1 MILLKVMMSNPL
13 QDFIKQMHIS
23 RTFSDLAFPVRRR
36 KKSKVSKRTLKHYTW
51 DASDNMFNLPKLMKP
66 KMIDNT
72 INANP
77 NSHELYQQDTPQH
90 DQKIFL
96 GVSDIDDLI
105 TAELLKRRFDTNQ
118 RTIHRETTVL
128 CNREQWAEWAEARF
142 PNDLYIQGN
151 SSNGVIIEAGTNNF
165 SKFDV
170 NSNSTTVRAFGDKV
184 YADCMITLIEA
195 SFDVVTSHIEW
206 VYGSD
211 GNSVNVPLNRD
222 RLPVDEMYPFLNGEL
237 LNDYYERYMASSA
250 NILLLIGPPG
260 TGKTSFIRGL
270 LAHTNSSA
278 IVSYDSAILEKDGFF
293 ARFIESDDNVMVLED
308 SDAFLKSR
316 SDGNSVNVPLN
327 RDRLPVEEMYPFL
340 NGESLNDYYDRY
352 MASSANILLLIGPP
366 GTGKTTFIRGLL
378 AHRSCSAIVTY
389 DAGIL
394 EKDGFFA
401 RFIEDDAEVMVLED
415 SDAFLKSRSDGNTMM
430 HRFLNVGD
438 GLVTTK
444 GKKMI
449 FSTNLPSIR
458 DIDSAL
464 VRPGRCF
471 DILTFDALSQAD
483 ADKLAVKLGVEVDK
497 DKKYYSLAE
506 IFNKQTHAGVSS
518 ANRKVGFI

>member
-23 RTFSDLAFPVRRR
+23 HSFGDLAFPVRRR

-66 KMIDNT
+66 KMIDN
-72 INANP
+72 ANP
-77 NSHELYQQDTPQH
+77 NSNQLYQQDMPQQ

-128 CNREQWAEWAEARF
+128 CNREQWADWAEARF

-170 NSNSTTVRAFGDKV
+170 NSNSTTVRSFGDTV

-195 SFDVVTSHIEW
+195 SFDIVTSHIEW

-316 SDGNSVNVPLN
+316 SDGN
-327 RDRLPVEEMYPFL
+327 
-340 NGESLNDYYDRY
+340 
-352 MASSANILLLIGPP
+352 
-366 GTGKTTFIRGLL
+366 
-378 AHRSCSAIVTY
+378 
-389 DAGIL
+389 
-394 EKDGFFA
+394 
-401 RFIEDDAEVMVLED
+401 
-415 SDAFLKSRSDGNTMM
+415 TMM

-458 DIDSAL
+458 DVDSAL
-464 VRPGRCF
+464 TRPGRCF
-471 DILTFDALSQAD
+471 DILTFNPLTQEQAE
-483 ADKLAVKLGVEVDK
+483 KLAKKLGANIGDQKEWSV
-497 DKKYYSLAE
+497 AE
-506 IFNKQTHAGVSS
+506 IFNKQTHRPKE
-518 ANRKVGFI
+518 RKVGFL

>member
-1 MILLKVMMSNPL
+1 MILLKVMMSNLL
-13 QDFIKQMHIS
+13 QDFIKQIHIS
-23 RTFSDLAFPVRRR
+23 RSFSDLAFPVRRR
-36 KKSKVSKRTLKHYTW
+36 KKSKVSKKTLKHYTW
-51 DASDNMFNLPKLMKP
+51 DASDNMLNLPKLMKP
-66 KMIDNT
+66 KMNE
-72 INANP
+72 NENP
-77 NSHELYQQDTPQH
+77 TLYQPQQ

-105 TAELLKRRFDTNQ
+105 TAELLKRRFDANQ
-118 RTIHRETTVL
+118 KTVHRETTVL

-142 PNDLYIQGN
+142 PNDLYMQGN
-151 SSNGVIIEAGTNNF
+151 SSNGVIIETGTNNF

-222 RLPVDEMYPFLNGEL
+222 RLPVDEMYPFLNGEK

-316 SDGNSVNVPLN
+316 SDGN
-327 RDRLPVEEMYPFL
+327 
-340 NGESLNDYYDRY
+340 
-352 MASSANILLLIGPP
+352 
-366 GTGKTTFIRGLL
+366 
-378 AHRSCSAIVTY
+378 
-389 DAGIL
+389 
-394 EKDGFFA
+394 
-401 RFIEDDAEVMVLED
+401 
-415 SDAFLKSRSDGNTMM
+415 TMM

-458 DIDSAL
+458 DVDSAL
-464 VRPGRCF
+464 TRPGRCF
-471 DILTFDALSQAD
+471 DILTFNPLTQEQAE
-483 ADKLAVKLGVEVDK
+483 KLAKKLGANIGNQKEWSV
-497 DKKYYSLAE
+497 AE
-506 IFNKQTHAGVSS
+506 IFNKQTH
-518 ANRKVGFI
+518 RPKERRVGFV

>member
-1 MILLKVMMSNPL
+1 MN
-13 QDFIKQMHIS
+13 
-23 RTFSDLAFPVRRR
+23 
-36 KKSKVSKRTLKHYTW
+36 KSKSIRDLIRDLSSGSVNFSSVEKFAKTRSAASKKRTQNKKLLRKFTW
-51 DASDNMFNLPKLMKP
+51 DAFDNQFNLKEIMSNN
-66 KMIDNT
+66 DN
-72 INANP
+72 
-77 NSHELYQQDTPQH
+77 
-90 DQKIFL
+90 KIFL
-96 GVSDIDDLI
+96 GVSDVEDLI
-105 TAELLKRRFDTNQ
+105 TSEIMKRRADTGKTTVQ
-118 RTIHRETTVL
+118 RETTVL
-128 CNREQWAEWAEARF
+128 CNRERWKKWAEVIFRKQ
-142 PNDLYIQGN
+142 LYIQNN
-151 SSNGVIIEAGTNNF
+151 SSSGMIIEEETNNF
-165 SKFDV
+165 VKFDV
-170 NSNSTTVRAFGDKV
+170 NSNTTTVRAYGDSE
-184 YADCMITLIEA
+184 YAENMIEIIEGT
-195 SFDVVTSHIEW
+195 FDVVTSYIEW
-206 VYGSD
+206 IYS
-211 GNSVNVPLNRD
+211 
-222 RLPVDEMYPFLNGEL
+222 
-237 LNDYYERYMASSA
+237 
-250 NILLLIGPPG
+250 
-260 TGKTSFIRGL
+260 
-270 LAHTNSSA
+270 
-278 IVSYDSAILEKDGFF
+278 
-293 ARFIESDDNVMVLED
+293 
-308 SDAFLKSR
+308 

-340 NGESLNDYYDRY
+340 NDESLNDYYDRY

-378 AHRSCSAIVTY
+378 AHRNCSAIVTY

-471 DILTFDALSQAD
+471 DILTFNTLSQVD
-483 ADKLAVKLGVEVDK
+483 ADKLATKLGVEIDK
-497 DKKYYSLAE
+497 DKKDYSLAE
-506 IFNKQTHAGVSS
+506 IFNKQTNTGISS